1 MGLMEQTISRGKTL
15 SIAKIQVQRAGYVIV
30 QDLGRTGLAAI
41 GISAN
46 GAGDQSSA
54 RLANILVGNGD
65 GDALIEI
72 IASELVVKV
81 DSDLLIAVTGAAKS
95 FEIDSVSHATHET
108 LVVLS
113 GSTIFIP
120 APVNGQRTYLA
131 INGQIQAPTI
141 LGSVGPD
148 SFLDFGQRLIGGT
161 ELSIET
167 HFNAELLGSDFPMFR
182 FNFPAP
188 NHPNEIRLLATVGP
202 DVDRLKAGAAGLEEQ
217 FTVLPQSDHVGMRLS
232 GVDLELVVAGEILS
246 RGVPI
251 GAVEVTPSGE
261 LIILLRGRLLTAG
274 YPVVA
279 VLTRSA
285 IDQASQATP
294 GTKVTIA
301 VVDMDVAQREL
312 AEKEHLLGQLSV
324 RVAQAFSTRGWQQLL
339 AVDHSSFSNL

>member
-1 MGLMEQTISRGKTL
+1 MGL
-15 SIAKIQVQRAGYVIV
+15 A
-30 QDLGRTGLAAI
+30 DI

-54 RLANILVGNGD
+54 RLANTLVGNAD
-65 GDALIEI
+65 GAALIEI
-72 IASELVVKV
+72 IASELMLTAH
-81 DSDLLIAVTGAAKS
+81 SDLLIAITGAARGI
-95 FEIDSVSHATHET
+95 EINSISHNTHET

-113 GSTIFIP
+113 GSTVFIP
-120 APVNGQRTYLA
+120 APKGGQRTYLA
-131 INGQIQAPTI
+131 INGQIQAPAI

-148 SFLDFGQRLIGGT
+148 SLLDFGQRLVSGMKL
-161 ELSIET
+161 EIET
-167 HFNAELLGSDFPMFR
+167 QFNAGLMGSDFSLFR

-188 NHPNEIRLLATVGP
+188 SYSSEIRLRATVGP
-202 DVDRLKAGAAGLEEQ
+202 DADRLKAGVAGLAGQ

-232 GVDLELVVAGEILS
+232 GVDLDLVVAGEILS

-251 GAVEVTPSGE
+251 GAIEITPSGE

-294 GTKVTIA
+294 ETKISLE
-301 VVDMDVAQREL
+301 VVSMEVARREL
-312 AEKEHLLGQLSV
+312 AEKEETLRKLSL
-324 RVAQAFSTRGWQQLL
+324 RVAQAFSTRGWKKLL
-339 AVDHSSFSNL
+339 SPDHASFNF

>member
-1 MGLMEQTISRGKTL
+1 L
-15 SIAKIQVQRAGYVIV
+15 STALIQVQRAGYVVV

-54 RLANILVGNGD
+54 RLANTLVGNGD
-65 GDALIEI
+65 GAALIEI
-72 IASELVVKV
+72 IASELVLKV
-81 DSDLLIAVTGAAKS
+81 DSDLLIAITGAAKS
-95 FEIDSVSHATHET
+95 VELDSISYNTHET
-108 LVVLS
+108 LVVLA
-113 GSTIFIP
+113 GSTVFIP
-120 APVNGQRTYLA
+120 APKSGQRTYLA
-131 INGQIQAPTI
+131 INGQIQAPAI

-148 SFLDFGQRLIGGT
+148 SFLDFGQRLVSGMTLEIETQFNT
-161 ELSIET
+161 ELM
-167 HFNAELLGSDFPMFR
+167 GSDFSLFR
-182 FNFPAP
+182 FNVPVSNYP
-188 NHPNEIRLLATVGP
+188 NDISLLASVGP
-202 DVDRLKAGAAGLEEQ
+202 DADRLKAGVAGLAGA

-251 GAVEVTPSGE
+251 GAIEVTPSGE

-294 GTKVTIA
+294 GTRISLVM
-301 VVDMDVAQREL
+301 VDMESAKREL
-312 AEKEHLLGQLSV
+312 IDKEIALQKISQ
-324 RVAQAFSTRGWQQLL
+324 RVAQAFETRGWGQLL
-339 AVDHSSFSNL
+339 APDHSSFNNAITKYPVVSEN

>member
-1 MGLMEQTISRGKTL
+1 M
-15 SIAKIQVQRAGYVIV
+15 IQVQRAGYVVV

-54 RLANILVGNGD
+54 RLANTLVGNAD
-65 GDALIEI
+65 GAALIEI
-72 IASELVVKV
+72 IASELVLTAG
-81 DSDLLIAVTGAAKS
+81 SDLLIAITGAAKTV
-95 FEIDSVSHATHET
+95 EIDSISHHTHET
-108 LVVLS
+108 LVVPA
-113 GSTIFIP
+113 GATIFVP
-120 APVNGQRTYLA
+120 APMSGQRTCLAVNGQ
-131 INGQIQAPTI
+131 IKAPSI

-148 SFLDFGQRLIGGT
+148 SFLDFGQRLVSGMQL
-161 ELSIET
+161 EIET
-167 HFNAELLGSDFPMFR
+167 KFNAGLMGSDFSLFR
-182 FNFPAP
+182 FNIPAP
-188 NHPNEIRLLATVGP
+188 NYSNEIRLLATVGP

-294 GTKVTIA
+294 GTKVSLV
-301 VVDMDVAQREL
+301 VVDMESAKREL
-312 AEKEHLLGQLSV
+312 AEKELLLGQLSL
-324 RVAQAFSTRGWQQLL
+324 RVAQAFGTRGWQQLL
-339 AVDHSSFSNL
+339 AAGYSGFSGAIK

>member
-1 MGLMEQTISRGKTL
+1 MSAAT
-15 SIAKIQVQRAGYVIV
+15 IQVQRAGYVVV

-46 GAGDQSSA
+46 GAGDQCSA
-54 RLANILVGNGD
+54 RLANTLVGNAD

-72 IASELVVKV
+72 IASELILKA
-81 DSDLLIAVTGAAKS
+81 DSDLLIAITGAAKS
-95 FEIDSVSHATHET
+95 VEINSISHHTHET

-120 APVNGQRTYLA
+120 APKSGQRTYLA
-131 INGQIQAPTI
+131 INGQIQSPAI

-148 SFLDFGQRLIGGT
+148 SFLDFGQRLVSGLK
-161 ELSIET
+161 LSIET
-167 HFNAELLGSDFPMFR
+167 QFNAGLMGSDFSLFR
-182 FNFPAP
+182 FNFPVP
-188 NHPNEIRLLATVGP
+188 SYSNEIRLLATVGP
-202 DVDRLKAGAAGLEEQ
+202 DADRLKAGVAGLAGQ

-251 GAVEVTPSGE
+251 GAVEITPSGE

-285 IDQASQATP
+285 IDQATQATP
-294 GTKVTIA
+294 GTKISLA
-301 VVDMDVAQREL
+301 VVSMDVARREL
-312 AEKEHLLGQLSV
+312 AEKEDTLGKLSL
-324 RVAQAFSTRGWQQLL
+324 RVAQAFSTRGWKQLL
-339 AVDHSSFSNL
+339 SPDHASFNYSFGH

>member
-1 MGLMEQTISRGKTL
+1 M
-15 SIAKIQVQRAGYVIV
+15 

-54 RLANILVGNGD
+54 RLANTLVGNAD
-65 GDALIEI
+65 GATLIEI
-72 IASELVVKV
+72 IASELMLTAY
-81 DSDLLIAVTGAAKS
+81 SDLLIAITGATKS
-95 FEIDSVSHATHET
+95 VEINSISHSTHET

-120 APVNGQRTYLA
+120 APKSGQRTYLA
-131 INGQIQAPTI
+131 INGQIKATAI

-148 SFLDFGQRLIGGT
+148 SLLDFGQRLVSGMNL
-161 ELSIET
+161 EIET
-167 HFNAELLGSDFPMFR
+167 QFNAELLGSDFSLFR
-182 FNFPAP
+182 FNFLAP
-188 NHPNEIRLLATVGP
+188 SYSTEMRLLATVGP
-202 DVDRLKAGAAGLEEQ
+202 DVDRLKAGVAGLAEQ

-232 GVDLELVVAGEILS
+232 GVDLDLFVAGEILS

-251 GAVEVTPSGE
+251 GAIEITPNGE

-285 IDQASQATP
+285 IDQASQAIP
-294 GTKVTIA
+294 GTKISLS
-301 VVDMDVAQREL
+301 VVSMNLAQREL
-312 AEKEHLLGQLSV
+312 AEKEEALAKVSL
-324 RVAQAFSTRGWQQLL
+324 RVAQAFNTRGWQQLL
-339 AVDHSSFSNL
+339 SPDHASFNS

>member
-1 MGLMEQTISRGKTL
+1 MSAAT
-15 SIAKIQVQRAGYVIV
+15 IQVQRAGYVVV

-54 RLANILVGNGD
+54 RLANTLVGNAD
-65 GDALIEI
+65 GAALIEI
-72 IASELVVKV
+72 IASELVLKA

-95 FEIDSVSHATHET
+95 VEIDSVSHNTHET

-120 APVNGQRTYLA
+120 APKVGQRTYLA
-131 INGQIQAPTI
+131 INGQIQAPAI

-148 SFLDFGQRLIGGT
+148 SFLDFGQRLVSGLQL
-161 ELSIET
+161 EIET
-167 HFNAELLGSDFPMFR
+167 QFNAGLMGSDFSLFR
-182 FNFPAP
+182 FKFAAP
-188 NHPNEIRLLATVGP
+188 SYANEIRLLATVGP
-202 DVDRLKAGAAGLEEQ
+202 DADRLKAGVAGLAGQ

-232 GVDLELVVAGEILS
+232 GVDLDLVVAGEILS
-246 RGVPI
+246 RGVPV
-251 GAVEVTPSGE
+251 GAVEITPSGE

-285 IDQASQATP
+285 IDQASQAAP
-294 GTKVTIA
+294 GTKISLA
-301 VVDMDVAQREL
+301 VVAMDVAQREL
-312 AEKEHLLGQLSV
+312 IEKEETLRKLSL
-324 RVAQAFSTRGWQQLL
+324 RVAQAFSTRGWNHLL
-339 AVDHSSFSNL
+339 SPDHASFSHSLGN

>member
-1 MGLMEQTISRGKTL
+1 MSTAT
-15 SIAKIQVQRAGYVIV
+15 IQVERAGYVVV

-46 GAGDQSSA
+46 GAGDQNSA
-54 RLANILVGNGD
+54 RLANTLVGNAD
-65 GDALIEI
+65 GAALIEI
-72 IASELVVKV
+72 IASELLLTA
-81 DSDLLIAVTGAAKS
+81 DSDLLIAITGAAKTV
-95 FEIDSVSHATHET
+95 EINSISYNTHET

-113 GSTIFIP
+113 GSTVFIP
-120 APVNGQRTYLA
+120 APKSGQRTYLA
-131 INGQIQAPTI
+131 INGQIKVPAM

-148 SFLDFGQRLIGGT
+148 SLLNFGQRLISGMNL
-161 ELSIET
+161 EIET
-167 HFNAELLGSDFPMFR
+167 QFNAELLGSDFSLFR

-188 NHPNEIRLLATVGP
+188 NFSSEIRLRATVGP
-202 DVDRLKAGAAGLEEQ
+202 DADRLKAGVAGLAGQ

-232 GVDLELVVAGEILS
+232 GVDLDLVVAGEILS

-251 GAVEVTPSGE
+251 GAIEITPSGE

-294 GTKVTIA
+294 GTKISLE
-301 VVDMDVAQREL
+301 VVSMEVAQREL
-312 AEKEHLLGQLSV
+312 AEKEEVLGKLSL
-324 RVAQAFSTRGWQQLL
+324 RVAQAFGTRGWNQLL
-339 AVDHSSFSNL
+339 SPDNASFKS